1 VNLPKSLCRLIT
13 LASDTYFKKG
23 VNIHVFIEQMQRN
36 FILTD
41 LMKTGENALY
51 EQFINMHSLKDQTFD
66 CTSEYY
72 MLQHYDLDS
81 YDRKF
86 AIIDRSKMGEQ
97 HPSHNAEYREELT
110 RRKKLLHSQGF
121 TFILATPWESKENID
136 ALTLWPKQTNEILW
150 SGGVSWF
157 WFYMYNKHKDSK
169 FNFDHSNKKYDF
181 LYLNKQPR
189 DHRVKLYEKMLDK
202 GVLENSLYTNWPKR
216 KLPTDYELP
225 WAQDYPQY
233 GMDQDIFEKPYNDTA
248 CSIVSETN
256 DNDHEVFMTEKIWKP
271 IIAQQFFVVHG
282 NYLYLQKLKEMG
294 FKTFNNYFEEAYD
307 LDRDPSMRIDTIVD
321 VCGRLRDALWPDMY
335 LRSQSLRQYNFD
347 TFFNKEKLST
357 EINNT
362 LNLFLEFADSSQ
374 VSS

>member
-1 VNLPKSLCRLIT
+1 MTLP
-13 LASDTYFKKG
+13 SDTYFKKG
-23 VNIHVFIEQMQRN
+23 VNIHVFIEHMQRN

-66 CTSEYY
+66 FTSEYY

-86 AIIDRSKMGEQ
+86 AVIDRSKIGEQ
-97 HPSHNAEYREELT
+97 HPSHSTEYRQELE
-110 RRKKLLHSQGF
+110 RRRTLLHSQGF
-121 TFILATPWESKENID
+121 TFILATPWESQANID
-136 ALTLWPKQTNEILW
+136 EMTLYPKHSASQRQIIW

-157 WFYMYNKHKDSK
+157 WFYMYNKHKDNK

-189 DHRVKLYEKMLDK
+189 AHRVKLYNKLFDN
-202 GVLENSLYTNWPKR
+202 GILENSLHTNWPDR
-216 KLPTDYELP
+216 KLPAEYELP

-233 GMDQDIFEKPYNDTA
+233 GMDQDIYERPYNDTA

-256 DNDHEVFMTEKIWKP
+256 DNNSGIFMTEKIWKP
-271 IIAQQFFVVHG
+271 IIAQQLFVVHG
-282 NYLYLQKLKEMG
+282 NHLYLQKLREMG
-294 FKTFNNYFEEAYD
+294 FRTFNNYFEEAYD
-307 LDRDPSMRIDTIVD
+307 LDRDPDIRINTIVD
-321 VCGRLRDALWPDMY
+321 VCDRLRDAPWQDIY
-335 LRSQSLRQYNFD
+335 LQSKALRQNNYD
-347 TFFNKEKLST
+347 KFFHKENLSN
-357 EINNT
+357 EINKT
-362 LNLFLEFADSSQ
+362 LNLFLEFADTRQ